1 MQNDRIFS
9 TGNGGG
15 CFYSFELNNA
25 YWRHRATRPKLHV
38 RLQLADVQHS
48 ANGVVMAQ
56 KGYTDMLGR
65 NFKTEYADGTF
76 SMNYYNAK
84 SQVIRSVSP
93 SSLTTLYEYDVL
105 SDRRSEAGGWC
116 NLPGGIHLER
126 PGSAGDADDF
136 QGRRHAADHDL
147 ELQQPRPNDRQDLR
161 RRQQCDLHLQR
172 RRAAADPHLG
182 ACYHIY
188 L

>member
-1 MQNDRIFS
+1 M
-9 TGNGGG
+9 TGFLALEMVEGVFIHLNLTMHTGG
-15 CFYSFELNNA
+15 
-25 YWRHRATRPKLHV
+25 
-38 RLQLADVQHS
+38 
-48 ANGVVMAQ
+48 
-56 KGYTDMLGR
+56 MLGR

-93 SSLTTLYEYDVL
+93 SSVTTLYEYDVL

-182 ACYHIY
+182 ARYCYHIY